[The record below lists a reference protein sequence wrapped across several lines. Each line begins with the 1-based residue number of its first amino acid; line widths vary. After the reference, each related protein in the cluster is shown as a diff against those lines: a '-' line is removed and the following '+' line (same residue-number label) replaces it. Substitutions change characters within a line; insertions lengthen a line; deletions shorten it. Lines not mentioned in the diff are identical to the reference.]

1 MDVIKIIPEYLDM
14 GLEPGELESL
24 VETTIE
30 AHLVQLKRAIAN
42 SVVSARS
49 FTLMDNL
56 DGSTKALGEARK
68 FKKQYHHFLAE
79 LTRLRGSGPELT
91 PEPEPNHVGVLEE

>member
-1 MDVIKIIPEYLDM
+1 
-14 GLEPGELESL
+14 
-24 VETTIE
+24 
-30 AHLVQLKRAIAN
+30 
-42 SVVSARS
+42 
-49 FTLMDNL
+49 MDNL
-56 DGSTKALGEARK
+56 EGSQKALAEARK